1 MKKISSCHGN
11 CESSS
16 WLNPGL
22 FFADCGSQEGEAPPL
37 PLSLSHLGMDRI
49 QDAVAWYQK
58 KIGYNDKQLWEQSV
72 EMKLQKRPT
81 VLNAPRKSA
90 RLKTEFID
98 VDLIRGSTFSKAKP
112 KVSWTS
118 ITGNAII
125 RALLLPVYFR
135 WWVQQSSVLFFLFL
149 LYLYTQQLVTMVVYF
164 STVGEITEDELS
176 LSEVMMPAILMM
188 VLALIH
194 SQTVVSHF
202 SHKTPHRDL
211 NKLNRSLSKSKKRV
225 SKVGIS
231 TSSQKSQDSIPSDL
245 AASRSQSAR
254 SFTVVSD
261 TSLDNEAS
269 RSGKGSARDNLSGQD
284 RKGKQKNMSVK
295 RNPQKMECRRSISP
309 KEKNQ
314 KDYVKVNNQ
323 KKNQQNY
330 VQLETGKSALE
341 SVSHEGHLNVDSR
354 NEDSVEQIC
363 HKEGLDVNTKCKH
376 LSANS
381 ACDKLSSVNHIDFLE
396 EDFSSFGSE
405 SQDNDLHL
413 PGAIGEI
420 ILKGSARDGLEEE
433 NFADSERISD
443 DIHSDSEHE
452 SKVQLG
458 DSGQFCK
465 SSHDLRDSCGTELP
479 QTQSKQTHLEITRRL
494 SDLAKKSR
502 LDSDAEDVS
511 ENEIITDVK
520 LSMSGTSLRRRRR
533 VISANKSADLGEV
546 ARSRVVPNN
555 LGLWPQS
562 VKPGAVVGSSSENET
577 TPGPATPD
585 TGNKVTMSS
594 EEWEDR
600 IQSDVTTSSSYS
612 SSCGSEAELTDSGE
626 NQVENDELHTQG
638 WTTSNLNVI
647 NLLQPPT
654 ASSTGVSHI
663 PPPDKVSCVLWE
675 GNECKKVDLTA
686 LDIGWAIID
695 KVDNMP
701 ESSDYII
708 IGLVLSIIMACV
720 PLVFRLYHIKQLPD
734 LFKLAGICSLWDQL
748 QQNPWRRSLFAVN
761 GVTQRLCLS
770 LIFFFLLSVADRTF
784 KQRLLY
790 AKHFCYLTSS
800 RRARKFDMPHFRLSK
815 VRNIKTWLSLRSY
828 LKRRG
833 PQRSVDVIVSA
844 TFLLAICIVTLM
856 CLQMLK
862 DAETYLDFEC
872 NWELVFWCLALGVYL
887 LRFMTLGLKINKKY
901 RNLSVLITEQINLYL
916 QMEQKPH
923 KKEELMLANNV
934 LKLAEELLKE
944 LESPFKI
951 SGFSANPL
959 IYNITKVVV
968 LSAFS
973 AVLTELLGFKLKLY
987 KIKFKP

>member
-1 MKKISSCHGN
+1 MKNISSSCHGN
-11 CESSS
+11 CESAS
-16 WLNPGL
+16 WLNPSL
-22 FFADCGSQEGEAPPL
+22 FLADCGAQEGEAPS
-37 PLSLSHLGMDRI
+37 LSLSLSSLGMDRI

-118 ITGNAII
+118 ITGYAII

-149 LYLYTQQLVTMVVYF
+149 LYLYSQQLVTMVVYF
-164 STVGEITEDELS
+164 RTVGEITEDELS

-194 SQTVVSHF
+194 SQTVVSHL
-202 SHKTPHRDL
+202 SHKTPLRDL

-231 TSSQKSQDSIPSDL
+231 TSSQKSQESIPSDSTV
-245 AASRSQSAR
+245 SRSQSAK
-254 SFTVVSD
+254 SFTVITD
-261 TSLDNEAS
+261 TSLDTEAS
-269 RSGKGSARDNLSGQD
+269 RLAKGNTRDNFSGQD
-284 RKGKQKNMSVK
+284 RKGKQKNMTVK
-295 RNPQKMECRRSISP
+295 RNAQKNIECRQSMSP
-309 KEKNQ
+309 KEQNQ
-314 KDYVKVNNQ
+314 KDSMKVNNP
-323 KKNQQNY
+323 KKNQLN
-330 VQLETGKSALE
+330 VVKLESVGVLT
-341 SVSHEGHLNVDSR
+341 SVSHEGLMSVDSMDGHTTGHLC
-354 NEDSVEQIC
+354 NTVLLDMNAKCEQ
-363 HKEGLDVNTKCKH
+363 

-381 ACDKLSSVNHIDFLE
+381 AGDKLCSVNNVDFLE

-413 PGAIGEI
+413 PGAIVEI
-420 ILKGSARDGLEEE
+420 IQKGSARDGMEEE
-433 NFADSERISD
+433 NFADSERLSD
-443 DIHSDSEHE
+443 DIHSDSEHD
-452 SKVQLG
+452 SKEQLG
-458 DSGQFCK
+458 DSGQSSK
-465 SSHDLRDSCGTELP
+465 SSHDLRDSCGMELP
-479 QTQSKQTHLEITRRL
+479 QTQSEQTHLEITRRL

-502 LDSDAEDVS
+502 QDYNAEDVS
-511 ENEIITDVK
+511 ESEIMTDVK
-520 LSMSGTSLRRRRR
+520 LSMSGTTLRRRRR
-533 VISANKSADLGEV
+533 VNSTNKSGDLGEV

-555 LGLWPQS
+555 LGLWPQA
-562 VKPGAVVGSSSENET
+562 PNGVVGSSSENET

-585 TGNKVTMSS
+585 AGNKVTLSS

-626 NQVENDELHTQG
+626 NQLEIDELHTQG
-638 WTTSNLNVI
+638 WTTSNLHVI

-701 ESSDYII
+701 ESSDYIL
-708 IGLVLSIIMACV
+708 IGLVLSVIMACV
-720 PLVFRLYHIKQLPD
+720 PLVFRLYHMKQLPD
-734 LFKLAGICSLWDQL
+734 LFKLAGIYSILDQL

-987 KIKFKP
+987 KIKFKS

>member
-1 MKKISSCHGN
+1 MKNISSSCHSN
-11 CESSS
+11 CESAS
-16 WLNPGL
+16 WLNPSL
-22 FFADCGSQEGEAPPL
+22 FLADCGSQEGEAPS
-37 PLSLSHLGMDRI
+37 LSLSLSSLGMDRI

-72 EMKLQKRPT
+72 EMKLQKVR
-81 VLNAPRKSA
+81 LADLLGC

-125 RALLLPVYFR
+125 RCVLLPVYFR

-164 STVGEITEDELS
+164 RTVGEITEDELS

-194 SQTVVSHF
+194 SQTVVSHL
-202 SHKTPHRDL
+202 SHKTPLRDL

-231 TSSQKSQDSIPSDL
+231 TSSQKSQESIPSDSTV
-245 AASRSQSAR
+245 SRSQSAK
-254 SFTVVSD
+254 SFTVIPD
-261 TSLDNEAS
+261 TSLDNEES
-269 RSGKGSARDNLSGQD
+269 RSAKGSTRDNLSGQD
-284 RKGKQKNMSVK
+284 RKGKQKSMSVK
-295 RNPQKMECRRSISP
+295 RNAQKNMECRRSISP
-309 KEKNQ
+309 KEPNQ
-314 KDYVKVNNQ
+314 KDSIKVNNQ
-323 KKNQQNY
+323 KKHQLNV
-330 VQLETGKSALE
+330 VQLESGKSALA
-341 SVSHEGHLNVDSR
+341 SVSHEGVMSVDSR
-354 NEDSVEQIC
+354 DGHTAGHLCNTELLDMNAKCEQ
-363 HKEGLDVNTKCKH
+363 

-381 ACDKLSSVNHIDFLE
+381 ASDKLCSVNNVDFLE

-420 ILKGSARDGLEEE
+420 IQKGSSRDGIEEE

-458 DSGQFCK
+458 DSGQFSK
-465 SSHDLRDSCGTELP
+465 SSHDLRESCGTELS

-502 LDSDAEDVS
+502 QDSDAEDVS
-511 ENEIITDVK
+511 ENEVMTDMK

-533 VISANKSADLGEV
+533 VNSANKSADLGEV

-555 LGLWPQS
+555 LGLWPQA
-562 VKPGAVVGSSSENET
+562 VKAPNGVVGSSSENET

-585 TGNKVTMSS
+585 TGNKVTLSS

-626 NQVENDELHTQG
+626 NQLEIDELHTQG
-638 WTTSNLNVI
+638 WTTSNLHVI

-701 ESSDYII
+701 ESSDYIV
-708 IGLVLSIIMACV
+708 IGLVLSVIMACV

-734 LFKLAGICSLWDQL
+734 LFKLAGIYSMWDQL